1 MVYST
6 KSLGKI
12 GIHGI
17 NLTENTHLLQYVV
30 YEINKIRS
38 GGTARAKAML
48 SWVYQM
54 SYSRLERATY
64 KLLKQ
69 FRDGW

>member
-1 MVYST
+1 MVYSI

-12 GIHGI
+12 GVHGV

-38 GGTARAKAML
+38 GGTARTKAML
-48 SWVYQM
+48 SWVNQM
-54 SYSRLERATY
+54 SDSRLQRATY
-64 KLLKQ
+64 KLVKQ
-69 FRDGW
+69 F